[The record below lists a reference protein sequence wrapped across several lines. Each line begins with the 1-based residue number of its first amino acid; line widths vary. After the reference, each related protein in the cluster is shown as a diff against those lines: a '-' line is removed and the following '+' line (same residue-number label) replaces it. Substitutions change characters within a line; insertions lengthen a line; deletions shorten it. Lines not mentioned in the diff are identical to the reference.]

1 MSNISS
7 PSFRLS
13 QRYLF
18 RADSDRGKLAKPS
31 TPPPKLMFDW
41 NWYFLLDGI
50 DGSRGSHGTF
60 PESHAPSRSIEQQ
73 TPQVPNESQGIP
85 ANTELDLLQ
94 SVDRL
99 CEQSAGFS
107 PTPLRTMKRKGFPSG
122 MKYPFENPD
131 ATYPSPN
138 GSKPILERIIAPPS
152 ISSLSQI
159 VMTNAPTQHMEE
171 IAETEAQE
179 LPQSGSQSR
188 SPNRGSAFG
197 GRGYPRGRARGR
209 GSGRGRGRG
218 RGPGP
223 GKMWGHGR
231 GRSCRVGRPRARRGL
246 SDMNRTTA
254 GGDADGWGHR

>member
-1 MSNISS
+1 
-7 PSFRLS
+7 
-13 QRYLF
+13 
-18 RADSDRGKLAKPS
+18 
-31 TPPPKLMFDW
+31 
-41 NWYFLLDGI
+41 
-50 DGSRGSHGTF
+50 
-60 PESHAPSRSIEQQ
+60 
-73 TPQVPNESQGIP
+73 
-85 ANTELDLLQ
+85 
-94 SVDRL
+94 
-99 CEQSAGFS
+99 
-107 PTPLRTMKRKGFPSG
+107 MKRKGFPSG

-138 GSKPILERIIAPPS
+138 GPKPILERVIVPS
-152 ISSLSQI
+152 SISLSQV

-179 LPQSGSQSR
+179 LPQSGSLSR

-197 GRGYPRGRARGR
+197 GRGYPRGRARGW

-223 GKMWGHGR
+223 GRVRGHER

-254 GGDADGWGHR
+254 TAATRRRGWMGSRIIYRFRLFASSSPLILIYSSLTRSS